1 MTNSSRGSEPAGDGA
16 AYGRDQIRSLVAVI
30 ASISIVGMTFGI
42 TSPLLS
48 LILERQGVSYTLIS
62 VNTAMAAAGSIAFAP
77 LLPRLVRRFDTVNVL
92 LASIAMILVSLAL
105 LPLFPNLWAWFGI
118 RFLYGMGGGALF
130 ILSEAWINQIVP
142 DAQRGRVLGLYV
154 TIMSIGI
161 AVGPVILMVVGTV
174 GLAPFLVGMTAVAL
188 GSIPVIL
195 ARHSA
200 PPIATRSS
208 FSLMHY
214 VRIAPSGTL
223 AGLTLGFIETLAL
236 YLLPLYALQ
245 RGLEGDLAVLPV
257 TVFVAGAIVIPLC
270 FGWLADRWDRR
281 TVLAIAATIAGF
293 SVSTYLFVAAGS
305 IEFWIATFI
314 WGGTATAIYS
324 IGLTL
329 LGQRFRGADLVAAS
343 AVIVSMYSVG
353 TLVGPIV
360 TGAAMDAWDVSALP
374 IVATVVSLTYAVI
387 VIARRF
393 TQGSIGE
400 ARSAS

>member
-1 MTNSSRGSEPAGDGA
+1 MTNGDRGSSLIGEGA
-16 AYGRDQIRSLVAVI
+16 AYGRDQVLSLAAVI

-48 LILERQGVSYTLIS
+48 LILERQGVGYTLIS
-62 VNTAMAAAGSIAFAP
+62 VNTVMAAAGSIAFAP
-77 LLPRLVRRFDTVNVL
+77 LLPGLVRRFGTANVL
-92 LASIAMILVSLAL
+92 LASIAMILVSLTL
-105 LPLFPNLWAWFGI
+105 LPLFPNLWAWFAI

-154 TIMSIGI
+154 TIMSIGL
-161 AVGPVILMVVGTV
+161 AVGPLILMVVGTE
-174 GLAPFLVGMTAVAL
+174 GLAPFLVGVAVVAL

-200 PPIATRSS
+200 PPIAARSS
-208 FSLMHY
+208 ISLLHY
-214 VRIAPSGTL
+214 VRLAPSGTL
-223 AGLTLGFIETLAL
+223 AGLTLGFIETSAL
-236 YLLPLYALQ
+236 YLLPLYALR

-257 TVFVAGAIVIPLC
+257 TVFVAGAIIIPLF

-281 TVLAIAATIAGF
+281 TVLAIAATIAGL
-293 SVSTYLFVAAGS
+293 SVAVYPFVTTGS

-324 IGLTL
+324 VGLTL

-343 AVIVSMYSVG
+343 AVIVTMYSIG
-353 TLVGPIV
+353 TLGGPIV
-360 TGAAMDAWDVSALP
+360 TGAAMEAWDINALP
-374 IVATVVSLTYAVI
+374 IVAAAVSLIYAVI
-387 VIARRF
+387 VVARRF
-393 TQGSIGE
+393 TQGSVGE
-400 ARSAS
+400 ARPTS

>member
-1 MTNSSRGSEPAGDGA
+1 MTDRLRGSSPVGEGA
-16 AYGRDQIRSLVAVI
+16 AYGRDQILSLAAVI

-62 VNTAMAAAGSIAFAP
+62 VNSAMAAAGSIAFAP
-77 LLPRLVRRFDTVNVL
+77 LLPSLVRRFGTANVL
-92 LASIAMILVSLAL
+92 LASIAMILVSLAI
-105 LPLFPNLWAWFGI
+105 LPMFPNFWAWFAI

-142 DAQRGRVLGLYV
+142 DAQRGRLLGLYV
-154 TIMSIGI
+154 TVMSIGL
-161 AVGPVILMVVGTV
+161 AVGPLILIVVGTE
-174 GLAPFLVGMTAVAL
+174 GLAPFLVGIVVVAL

-195 ARHSA
+195 ARGSA

-208 FSLMHY
+208 ISLLRY
-214 VRIAPSGTL
+214 IRIAPSGTL

-236 YLLPLYALQ
+236 YLLPLYALR

-257 TVFVAGAIVIPLC
+257 TVFVTGATVIPLF

-281 TVLAIAATIAGF
+281 TVLAIAATIAGL
-293 SVSTYLFVAAGS
+293 SVSAYLFVATGS
-305 IEFWIATFI
+305 IGFWIATFI

-324 IGLTL
+324 VGLTL
-329 LGQRFRGADLVAAS
+329 LGQRFKGADLVAAS
-343 AVIVSMYSVG
+343 AVIVTMYSIG

-374 IVATVVSLTYAVI
+374 IVAAAVSLIYAAI
-387 VIARRF
+387 VVARRF
-393 TQGSIGE
+393 AQGSVGE
-400 ARSAS
+400 ARPAS